1 MVSAFS
7 GAGGGGGSW
16 DTPLVSVGT
25 RLTDDSSVKAAADLS
40 KEIMIRGKI

>member
-1 MVSAFS
+1 MSAFS

-25 RLTDDSSVKAAADLS
+25 RLTDDSSGKADADLYT
-40 KEIMIRGKI
+40 ERMIRGKI